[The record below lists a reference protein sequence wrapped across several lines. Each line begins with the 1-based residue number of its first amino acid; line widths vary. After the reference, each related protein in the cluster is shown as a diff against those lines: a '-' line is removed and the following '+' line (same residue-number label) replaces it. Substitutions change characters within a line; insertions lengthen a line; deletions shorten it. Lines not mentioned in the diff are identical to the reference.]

1 MPAGPGQRPGP
12 GGVHD
17 RRGPAVDRKHTTLSL
32 GYVYAY
38 DSLTDIYILGS
49 DDRMRNQTRGVSYA
63 VGVRY
68 TF

>member
-1 MPAGPGQRPGP
+1 
-12 GGVHD
+12 VE
-17 RRGPAVDRKHTTLSL
+17 RKHTTVSL

-38 DSLTDIYILGS
+38 DSLTDIYILAS
-49 DDRMRNQTRGVSYA
+49 DDRMRNQTRGVSAA